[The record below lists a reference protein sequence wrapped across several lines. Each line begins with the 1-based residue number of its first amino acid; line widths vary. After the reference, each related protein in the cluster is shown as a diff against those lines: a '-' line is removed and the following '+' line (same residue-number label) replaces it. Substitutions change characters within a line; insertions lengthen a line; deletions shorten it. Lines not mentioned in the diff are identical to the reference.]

1 VCWLKLLEPRVVLE
15 APARLLVV
23 ASSRESHKPSRRP
36 SDRRYYRTLS
46 SHMEFGLE
54 NSPVQEIAN
63 DLNVRGG
70 ALRDPQSPM
79 APVVMDG
86 PGPSL

>member
-1 VCWLKLLEPRVVLE
+1 
-15 APARLLVV
+15 
-23 ASSRESHKPSRRP
+23 
-36 SDRRYYRTLS
+36 
-46 SHMEFGLE
+46 MEFGLE